1 MMKRTFPLVLITTG
15 ILLSLAAFGQ
25 IYRSDHEP
33 IATVGILPVKIA
45 GLDLG
50 RSESG
55 EAAISEFT
63 SMHGKEFPVI
73 SGDIGH
79 YGDGRIT
86 LWVAGTSTESIAG
99 GMVSSM
105 QARIAEG
112 NSPFTPL
119 KEIRNGNRT
128 VYILDGMG
136 QKHFYFQSK
145 NLVIWLA
152 SDASVADR
160 AIQQIL
166 EVYP

>member
-1 MMKRTFPLVLITTG
+1 MMKRAFPLGLITAG

-25 IYRSDHEP
+25 IYRSNREP
-33 IATVGILPVKIA
+33 VATAGILPVQIA
-45 GLDLG
+45 GLDLNS
-50 RSESG
+50 SESG

-79 YGDGRIT
+79 YGNGWIT
-86 LWVAGTSTESIAG
+86 LWVAGTSTDSIAAE
-99 GMVSSM
+99 MVSSM

-112 NSPFTPL
+112 NSPFTPV
-119 KEIRNGNRT
+119 KEIQNGNRT
-128 VYILDGMG
+128 VYVLDGMG
-136 QKHFYFQSK
+136 QKHFYFKSK

-152 SDASVADR
+152 SDASIADG
-160 AIQQIL
+160 AIQQTL

>member
-1 MMKRTFPLVLITTG
+1 MMKRVFPLVLITAG

-25 IYRSDHEP
+25 IYRSNGEP
-33 IATVGILPVKIA
+33 VATSDTLPAKIA
-45 GLDLG
+45 GLDLDS
-50 RSESG
+50 SESG

-79 YGDGRIT
+79 YGNGWIT
-86 LWVAGTSTESIAG
+86 LWVAGTSTDTIAAE
-99 GMVSSM
+99 MVSSM

-112 NSPFTPL
+112 NSPFTPA

-128 VYILDGMG
+128 VYVLDGMG
-136 QKHFYFQSK
+136 QRHFYFQSK

-152 SDASVADR
+152 SDASVADG
-160 AIQQIL
+160 AIQQTL
-166 EVYP
+166 EDYP